1 MAFMKQQFLGKRKV
15 GGPQRKWDNFGGW
28 NFESLKKTTDSKTW
42 VGVRRGYFRVSGL
55 NSDKVIVCV
64 VIAGVLVCLCFGLW
78 MIPFLSLQHESYKRA
93 GIVGESNY
101 KQCGS

>member
-1 MAFMKQQFLGKRKV
+1 M
-15 GGPQRKWDNFGGW
+15 
-28 NFESLKKTTDSKTW
+28 
-42 VGVRRGYFRVSGL
+42 SGL

-78 MIPFLSLQHESYKRA
+78 MIPFLSLRHKSYKRA